1 MMGSLFRCLES
12 EIHAGYP
19 NGESFLV
26 GSGYIDLELKKRI

>member
-1 MMGSLFRCLES
+1 MIGSLFTYLES
-12 EIHAGYP
+12 EVHAGYP